1 MVFDASSE
9 NLNRKS
15 LLIVDKDKDLFKLQ
29 AGIIHASDYI
39 YIIFHIYIYYIP
51 YIYYTFHLVFHIIH
65 AFIIYITKFIFQFY
79 PLQSGSTGRKNWAF
93 WPELGG
99 FPDLLLSR
107 CPRCPGDVG
116 GFQSW
121 FQPWIFLDVL
131 SLYNEKCE

>member
-39 YIIFHIYIYYIP
+39 YIIPYIYIIFHIYIIHSIWYSIL
-51 YIYYTFHLVFHIIH
+51 FMHLLF
-65 AFIIYITKFIFQFY
+65 ITKFIFQFY